1 MRTEF
6 GDECLNE
13 SSRCDLLCSVVFTL
27 LQNAQ
32 IFNTKTE
39 HWVILSACVTLCV
52 SLTRQLHRSAFRYS
66 RLVYNNPAVLWN
78 HALHLTY
85 QIYPENGFLQFL
97 RPSTK
102 PLPLI
107 RTYLQLSLL
116 DLKRETYAQKQLCSY
131 SIIVAGR

>member
-1 MRTEF
+1 MNHPGVIYF
-6 GDECLNE
+6 VLWYSLYCKMHKY
-13 SSRCDLLCSVVFTL
+13 STL
-27 LQNAQ
+27 KQN
-32 IFNTKTE
+32 IGFCHT
-39 HWVILSACVTLCV
+39 CVTLCV

-97 RPSTK
+97 RPSTN

-116 DLKRETYAQKQLCSY
+116 DLKRETYAQKRLCSY